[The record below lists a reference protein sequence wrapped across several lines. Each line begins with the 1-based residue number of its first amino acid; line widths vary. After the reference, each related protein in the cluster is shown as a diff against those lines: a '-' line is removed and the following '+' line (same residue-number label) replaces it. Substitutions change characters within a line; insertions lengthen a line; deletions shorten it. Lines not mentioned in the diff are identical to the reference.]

1 MNATS
6 RCSLWCFRQRGARA
20 GLLAV
25 STAFAIGAVSPVFA
39 APRVHEVVI
48 EGMQFNPATLEVNQ
62 GDTVVWTNRDFFP
75 HNATAEDGAFRSN
88 DLEPGQSWR
97 FRADTKGD
105 FPYFCSLHPTMKATL
120 TVK

>member
-6 RCSLWCFRQRGARA
+6 CSLRRFRQRAVRA
-20 GLLAV
+20 FPLVGWM
-25 STAFAIGAVSPVFA
+25 TFAIWGTSLVLA
-39 APRVHEVVI
+39 APQVHEVVI

-75 HNATAEDGAFRSN
+75 HNATAEDGAFRSD

-97 FRADTKGD
+97 FRADAKGN